1 MGRTRFL
8 TTDDPEEG
16 WSWVRDEIDS
26 GRPSLVWGDIA
37 ELPYLKVQMKMSRH
51 DIVVIGYDE
60 EAGVAFVV
68 DNDWAEVQERFL
80 LTRGLG
86 PGLRC
91 RSRRPWSTND
101 NRGWNPNPCL

>member
-26 GRPSLVWGDIA
+26 GRPSLVWGD
-37 ELPYLKVQMKMSRH
+37 
-51 DIVVIGYDE
+51 
-60 EAGVAFVV
+60 
-68 DNDWAEVQERFL
+68 